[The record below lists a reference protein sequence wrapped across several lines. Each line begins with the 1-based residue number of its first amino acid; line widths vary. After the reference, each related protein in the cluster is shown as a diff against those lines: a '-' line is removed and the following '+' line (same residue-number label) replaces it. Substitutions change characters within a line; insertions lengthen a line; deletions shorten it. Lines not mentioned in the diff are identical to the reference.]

1 MPIFKEI
8 DKELDNC
15 QIANTIDQFG
25 RIDSPKYILDVLWHF
40 TFVNLFWDTMYNL
53 ELSQW

>member
-25 RIDSPKYILDVLWHF
+25 CIDRPKYILDVLWHF

-53 ELSQW
+53 ELSQ